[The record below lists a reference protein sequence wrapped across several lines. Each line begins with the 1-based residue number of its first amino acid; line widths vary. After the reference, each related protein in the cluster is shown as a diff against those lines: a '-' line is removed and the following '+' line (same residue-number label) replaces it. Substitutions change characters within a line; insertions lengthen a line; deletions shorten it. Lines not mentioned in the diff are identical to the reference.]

1 MTILITLDDAVAHL
15 NLDDDC
21 EDRAVV
27 ESYVRA
33 AGAAVLTY
41 IGDNA
46 YTNEEKTEVRPDVQ
60 SAVKLLVGDFYRYRE
75 SETPDRID
83 GRFGYGYLPQYVT
96 ALLFPYRR
104 LVMA

>member
-1 MTILITLDDAVAHL
+1 MTILITLDDAAAHL

-21 EDRAVV
+21 EDHAVV
-27 ESYVRA
+27 DACVKA
-33 AGAAVLTY
+33 ASAAVLAY

-46 YTNEEKTEVRPDVQ
+46 YVNEEKTEVRPDVQ

-75 SETPDRID
+75 SESPDRID
-83 GRFGYGYLPQYVT
+83 SRFGYGYLPQYVT

-104 LVMA
+104 LVIA